1 MNRFLQS
8 VPVLFLSLLLM
19 TPAGFA
25 QDVEPA
31 TPAEAGEAEPAAD
44 QEVEINEDNYRQFM
58 ELKDAMR
65 QRTVLPENAYQSQA
79 GLQKLDKLPESSQKH
94 LRNQLREVIVEGEAW
109 QPGDEDREYPFEP
122 SAAAATDPALR
133 KQETDAWGELVDG
146 YHAREADIYANAS
159 RSRAAAAAG
168 SFGAGNSSQQGKPQ
182 AGEGPGGDAHE
193 SSGKMGESPGQQQTS
208 QAGRQGGYSP
218 GAQGNPGD
226 SGESGSEGVSQNA
239 LEFLKQQRN
248 LGQSGQTPDGQIQ
261 GLPGGNS
268 VNSSAGQA
276 SAQNA
281 GQADQ
286 QANAQNQEQ
295 HQPGSDQGQ
304 AAQQADSQQ
313 GNAEQENSNP
323 TQQQAEQEAEQ
334 EAEQMAQSVQQAG
347 ENAQQDEQDGTEA
360 MQQTSAEAEN
370 HQQTTNDASFQ
381 VGTPDS
387 DEDSTE
393 GVSQNALEFLLQQNG
408 QDQDAVD
415 NDEPQSGTLTLQD
428 LVNARGTSIEAGFG
442 AEGDGD
448 IDKKE
453 PDEEPAR
460 KDGGG

>member
-122 SAAAATDPALR
+122 SSAAATDPALR
-133 KQETDAWGELVDG
+133 KQETEAWGELVDG

-193 SSGKMGESPGQQQTS
+193 SSGKMGESTGQQQTG

-239 LEFLKQQRN
+239 LEFLKQQGN
-248 LGQSGQTPDGQIQ
+248 LGQSGQTPDGQTQ
-261 GLPGGNS
+261 GLPGGQSANP
-268 VNSSAGQA
+268 SAGQA
-276 SAQNA
+276 
-281 GQADQ
+281 GQ
-286 QANAQNQEQ
+286 QANAQNQGQ
-295 HQPGSDQGQ
+295 QPPGSEQGRTTQ
-304 AAQQADSQQ
+304 PSDSQQ
-313 GNAEQENSNP
+313 EDAGQANSDPAQQLAEQGTE
-323 TQQQAEQEAEQ
+323 QGAE
-334 EAEQMAQSVQQAG
+334 MPQSAQQAG
-347 ENAQQDEQDGTEA
+347 ESAQQDEQDGTEA
-360 MQQTSAEAEN
+360 MQQTSAQAEN
-370 HQQTTNDASFQ
+370 QQQTENDASFQ

-408 QDQDAVD
+408 QDQEAVD
-415 NDEPQSGTLTLQD
+415 NGEPQSGTLTIQD
-428 LVNARGTSIEAGFG
+428 LINARGTSIEAGFG
-442 AEGDGD
+442 AEVDGD
-448 IDKKE
+448 TDKKD
-453 PDEEPAR
+453 PGEEPAR
-460 KDGGG
+460 KDDGG